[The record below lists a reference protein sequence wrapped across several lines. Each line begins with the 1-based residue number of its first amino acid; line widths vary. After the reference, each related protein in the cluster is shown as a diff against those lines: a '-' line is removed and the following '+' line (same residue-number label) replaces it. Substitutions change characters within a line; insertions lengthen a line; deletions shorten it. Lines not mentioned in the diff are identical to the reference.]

1 MDSDGLGPC
10 FSLGRWCCL
19 CAAKFYSL
27 MVLPMWS
34 QCAKVWWP
42 TKVYGP
48 VTRPVTAM
56 PDPLHYFFTTLCVCV
71 YTYIYYEMYIFT
83 YLVCVCLEVRRQLVQ
98 LVLSFHH
105 VGHGMRLGCQSDT
118 KCLYPMRCLT
128 SPVDS
133 YLMGVAGIL

>member
-1 MDSDGLGPC
+1 
-10 FSLGRWCCL
+10 
-19 CAAKFYSL
+19 

-83 YLVCVCLEVRRQLVQ
+83 YLVCVCLEVRRQLVGIDFPSD
-98 LVLSFHH
+98 LWILDIKLTLPSFTINTFT
-105 VGHGMRLGCQSDT
+105 VG
-118 KCLYPMRCLT
+118 
-128 SPVDS
+128 
-133 YLMGVAGIL
+133 GISLAFMNLEKTPSF